1 MFSVLEELDVP
12 HVEQS
17 DIKFLGPE
25 SLCEHLTQD

>member
-1 MFSVLEELDVP
+1 MLSVLEDLDVP

-17 DIKFLGPE
+17 DIKLLGPE